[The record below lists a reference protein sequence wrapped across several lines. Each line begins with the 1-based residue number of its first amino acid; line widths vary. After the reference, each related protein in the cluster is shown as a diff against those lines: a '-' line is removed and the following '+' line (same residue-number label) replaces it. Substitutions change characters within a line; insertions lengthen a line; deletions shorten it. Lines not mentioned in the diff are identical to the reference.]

1 MTDFISG
8 RDAGLESYPD
18 YGDAGGFKKSTFTLG
33 CDVGTH
39 IDSGSH
45 FFPESNLAVEYS
57 MQQLTAPGA
66 VIDVTD
72 KVKATPDGNYG
83 MTVEDIQQWEAI
95 YG

>member
-1 MTDFISG
+1 
-8 RDAGLESYPD
+8 
-18 YGDAGGFKKSTFTLG
+18 
-33 CDVGTH
+33 
-39 IDSGSH
+39 
-45 FFPESNLAVEYS
+45 